1 MKHKHLLLI
10 ALLLPLSALSAFAQH
25 VVQGKVTDVKG
36 EPIPGASVFELGTQ
50 NGVITDLDGLYII
63 EVKQGASLEVAFL
76 GMKTVTVAV
85 NSRKTINITL
95 EDDSTVLDEVV
106 VVGYGTQ
113 KRQSV
118 TGAVSQVSGDKIA
131 KAPAQTVTNMMGG
144 VIPGVISYQASG
156 VPGGDG
162 STLLVRGSGVKA
174 IVDGVERGI
183 TDLDPN
189 EIESISVLKDA
200 SATAIY
206 GFDSGA
212 VMIITTKRGDNK
224 ASRVNYKG
232 SMTVSSNAMNLELL
246 DGPSFAKWYN
256 LARVMD
262 GDDPVFT
269 QEQVDAMLNGDDSD
283 GWGNTNWYRE
293 VFGKGVTQSH
303 SLSVTGG
310 TDKINY
316 FATIGYYNQQ
326 GNVKGYSHNRINLRS
341 NIEAKV
347 GKNVTL
353 EVGLTGRFTTTSRP
367 GLTADPDASNHIG
380 IMLMRVH
387 PYVPKTY
394 KGVMTATYTGSE
406 VNNVAGYLDGSAGYA
421 DSYGNVFEGNASLR
435 YDAPFLKGLSAKAMV
450 AYDVHNS
457 FYKSVSKPFQVM
469 VATLP
474 TSVAESTGPQLGISY
489 KQVQGFKWLSQQ
501 STSSGYGLTDNIVAN
516 FSVDFNRSFGLHDV
530 GAMALME
537 LRHREYKDLSGV
549 GYGYDIP
556 ALDDLAFATDKTN
569 TTSSGS
575 SSHYKAMGY
584 VYRVTYAYDNRY
596 LAEFSGRVDGLYTFY
611 GSTKPWGFFPAGS
624 IGWRIDKESWFNVPV
639 IDMLKVRYGT
649 GIQGSSSGVAA
660 YTYADQFNLSKT
672 VAVIGGQAVSALST
686 DAPGDPDLTWS
697 KTWSNNIGV
706 DLNMFSGKLRFEGD
720 VFYKY
725 LYDLIGSNSGSYPAS
740 WGGRYPSY
748 MNSNK
753 QDHRGFDFLLAWR
766 ERKNDFSYGIEVVGS
781 HTYRRWLYY
790 AGDAANWPDYWKVT
804 GKEVGAVLGFVALGL
819 FQTEDEIANS
829 PTIEGTQAKVGDIKY
844 LDRNGDG
851 KITYSQDMGY
861 VGKSVY
867 PKYEG
872 GLNLDFAWKGF
883 DLTLRWTYAFGR
895 DVALTGV
902 YTSSGSAG
910 IQDNTAYTKA
920 FYHGGNSPRFLVE
933 NMWLDPAAAAQFGI
947 QVDNSKARF
956 PRLGMNTTNN
966 NAYSSTWWY
975 ENGNYLRMKNFQ
987 FGYTIPS
994 KVVRKAGLSSCRV
1007 YVEGTNLLTFS
1018 ALTKYNIDPE
1028 MPSVNNGYYPQQKLM
1043 GFGVD
1048 VSF

>member
-1 MKHKHLLLI
+1 MSYKKRILFFLCLLL
-10 ALLLPLSALSAFAQH
+10 ASLPAWAQSEIH
-25 VVQGKVTDVKG
+25 GRVSDSGGNPV
-36 EPIPGASVFELGTQ
+36 PGAVVMVAGSRSGE
-50 NGVITDLDGLYII
+50 ITDTDGRYTIRARS
-63 EVKQGASLEVAFL
+63 EDVLEFSCF
-76 GMKTVTVAV
+76 GMKTQKVKVG
-85 NSRKTINITL
+85 SRTLIDITL
-95 EDDSTVLDEVV
+95 EDDYAALDEAV

-113 KRQSV
+113 KRQSI

-174 IVDGVERGI
+174 IVDGVERSI
-183 TDLDPN
+183 SDLDPN

-224 ASRVNYKG
+224 DSRVNYKG

-246 DGPSFAKWYN
+246 DGPGFAKWYN

-283 GWGNTNWYRE
+283 GWGNTNWYKE
-293 VFGKGVTQSH
+293 VFGKGITQSH

-316 FATIGYYNQQ
+316 FATIGYYNQE

-353 EVGLTGRFTTTSRP
+353 EVGLTGRFTTTVRP
-367 GLTADPDASNHIG
+367 GLSADPDEANHIG

-406 VNNVAGYLDGSAGYA
+406 VNNVAGYLDGSAGYGN
-421 DSYGNVFEGNASLR
+421 SYANVFEGNASLR
-435 YDAPFLKGLSAKAMV
+435 YDAPFLEGLSAKAMV

-457 FYKSVSKPFQVM
+457 FYKNVAKPFQVM

-474 TSVAESTGPQLGISY
+474 TSVDESTGPMLGISY

-501 STSSGYGLTDNIVAN
+501 STTSGYGLTDNIVAN

-537 LRHREYKDLSGV
+537 LRHREYKSVGGV

-556 ALDDLAFATDKTN
+556 ALDDISFATDKTN
-569 TTSSGS
+569 SIASGS

-584 VYRVTYAYDNRY
+584 VYRLTYSYDNRY
-596 LAEFSGRVDGLYTFY
+596 LAELSGRVDGLYTFY
-611 GSTKPWGFFPAGS
+611 GSTKPWGFFPAAS
-624 IGWRIDKESWFNVPV
+624 IGWRIDKERWFDAPA
-639 IDMLKVRYGT
+639 IDMLKIRYGT

-660 YTYADQFNLSKT
+660 YTYADQFNLSKA
-672 VAVIGGQAVSALST
+672 VAIIGGQAVSALST

-697 KTWSNNIGV
+697 KTWSNNLGV
-706 DLNMFSGKLRFEGD
+706 DLNMFNGRLRFEGD

-740 WGGRYPSY
+740 WGGRFPSY
-748 MNSNK
+748 VNSNK

-766 ERKNDFSYGIEVVGS
+766 DRKQDFSYGVEVVGS

-790 AGDAANWPDYWKVT
+790 GGDAANWPDYWKAT
-804 GKEVGAVLGFVALGL
+804 GKEVGAVIGFVALGL
-819 FQTEDEIANS
+819 FRSEDEIANS
-829 PTIEGTQAKVGDIKY
+829 PTIEGTQAMVGDIKY

-872 GLNLDFAWKGF
+872 GLNLDFGWKGF

-920 FYHGGNSPRFLVE
+920 FYHGGNSARFLVE
-933 NMWLDPAAAAQFGI
+933 NMWLDPVAAAQFGI
-947 QVDNSKARF
+947 EVDNSKARF
-956 PRLGMNTTNN
+956 PRLSLNPTNN

-975 ENGNYLRMKNFQ
+975 QNGNYLRLKNFQ
-987 FGYTIPS
+987 LGYTVPA
-994 KVVRKAGLSSCRV
+994 KVVRKAGFSSCRV
-1007 YVEGTNLLTFS
+1007 YIEGTNLLTFS